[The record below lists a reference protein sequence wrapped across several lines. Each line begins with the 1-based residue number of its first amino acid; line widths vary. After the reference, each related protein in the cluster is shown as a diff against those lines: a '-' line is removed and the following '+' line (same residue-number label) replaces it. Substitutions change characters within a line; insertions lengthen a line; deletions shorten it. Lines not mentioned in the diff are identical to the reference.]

1 MGINSTSVSYGFGQL
16 GSMYT
21 NSASVP
27 MVPPVGKVFVAIQ
40 CLAKGALDVLE
51 TSPIPDPLGHTAGGF
66 VSNETANPAHQNGDV
81 KATAAH
87 NTSGNSDRL
96 SKIIIPGGSA
106 FIAAYPN
113 AIKVGMRF
121 VHPELAPRSEGVWR
135 VASIVGPNGS
145 AYHFN
150 LDRPG
155 NLYAESQTAKD
166 GNLFFDRSQGAGGS
180 ALDTDLQLE
189 DGVTIFG
196 RWDKVGLAGGAF
208 IAYIGE

>member
-66 VSNETANPAHQNGDV
+66 VSNETANPAHDDGDI

-87 NTSGNSDRL
+87 NSSGTDARL
-96 SKIIIPGGSA
+96 SKINVPDGSA
-106 FIAAYPN
+106 FNTAYPN
-113 AIKVGMRF
+113 GVKVGMRF
-121 VHPELAPRSEGVWR
+121 VHSVIAPRSEGVWK
-135 VASIVGPNGS
+135 VASVPGDSGG
-145 AYHFN
+145 AYQFI
-150 LDRPG
+150 LDKPG
-155 NLYAESQTAKD
+155 NVHASSATATN
-166 GNLFFDRSQGAGGS
+166 GNLFFDRSQGVGGS

>member
-21 NSASVP
+21 SSTSVP

-66 VSNETANPAHQNGDV
+66 VSNETANPAHDDGDI

-87 NTSGNSDRL
+87 NFNGTDAKL
-96 SKIIIPGGSA
+96 SKINIPDGSA
-106 FIAAYPN
+106 FNTAYPN
-113 AIKVGMRF
+113 GVQVGMRF
-121 VHPELAPRSEGVWR
+121 VHSVIAPRSEGVWK
-135 VASIVGPNGS
+135 VASVIGGTS
-145 AYHFN
+145 AYQFT
-150 LDRPG
+150 LDKPG
-155 NLYAESQTAKD
+155 TYEAASGAED
-166 GNLFFDRSQGAGGS
+166 GYLFFDRSQGVGGS